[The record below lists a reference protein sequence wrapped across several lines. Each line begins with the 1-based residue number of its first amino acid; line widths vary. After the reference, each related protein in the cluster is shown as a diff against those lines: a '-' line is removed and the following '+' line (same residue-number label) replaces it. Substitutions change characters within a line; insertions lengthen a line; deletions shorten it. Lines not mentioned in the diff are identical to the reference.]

1 MSKNNTYNLS
11 NKSYIL
17 LLIQSLFIILLLVS
31 AEVLLVVF
39 VDKPLF
45 FSITVVYLISI
56 LGLCKL
62 LKIKL
67 FQWKLITKKQWIV
80 VTIALF
86 LLVLINFIINLNLS
100 SVSNENS
107 LDTMTFGASSFLLLL
122 TFGIF
127 VPIIEECIF
136 RGFIIK
142 GIFRGL
148 PIIGCIISIILFT
161 LAHNPTNSW
170 EYLLFGFSSIVYVVS
185 FMKTQRLEVPILI
198 HILNNILGVII

>member
-11 NKSYIL
+11 NKSYII
-17 LLIQSLFIILLLVS
+17 LLIQSPFTILLLIS
-31 AEVLLVVF
+31 AEILLVVF
-39 VDKPLF
+39 VDKYLF
-45 FSITVVYLISI
+45 YSITVVYLIGI
-56 LGLCKL
+56 FGLCKL

-86 LLVLINFIINLNLS
+86 LLFLINFIITYNAPT
-100 SVSNENS
+100 VSNENT
-107 LDTMTFGASSFLLLL
+107 LDNMTSGASSFLLLL

-142 GIFRGL
+142 GVFRGAS
-148 PIIGCIISIILFT
+148 IIGCIISIILFT
-161 LAHNPTNSW
+161 LAHNPTNIW
-170 EYLLFGFSSIVYVVS
+170 EYLIFGFSSIVYVVS

-198 HILNNILGVII
+198 HILNNILGVLI